1 MSSETF
7 VWIQAPSYLSGEVDG
22 GVGWVARLFDII
34 NNSAQAEVGA
44 RAELGNKD
52 FSIYIYIYFISV
64 KYTYKIAT

>member
-7 VWIQAPSYLSGEVDG
+7 VLIQAPSYLSGGVDG

-44 RAELGNKD
+44 RAERGNKD
-52 FSIYIYIYFISV
+52 FSMYIYSISV
-64 KYTYKIAT
+64 KYSYKIAT

>member
-1 MSSETF
+1 MSPNDFCLNSRSF
-7 VWIQAPSYLSGEVDG
+7 LLVRWVGW

-52 FSIYIYIYFISV
+52 FSMYIYSISV
-64 KYTYKIAT
+64 KYSYKIAT